1 MTSELSGVDLEV
13 AYLQL
18 ELLRLGADRA
28 SEVILAS
35 VTFAELMECE
45 RCEQIFEALVG
56 TLRAAKKRKVIT
68 YQGQMLLK
76 GVSDKVEV
84 QLLQPPPAGLAPAE
98 AVIHC
103 SHPSS

>member
-1 MTSELSGVDLEV
+1 MAVELSGVDLEV
-13 AYLQL
+13 GYLQL
-18 ELLRLGADRA
+18 ELMRLGADRS
-28 SEVILAS
+28 SEGVLACA
-35 VTFAELMECE
+35 TFAELMDCP

-68 YQGQMLLK
+68 YEGQMLLK
-76 GVSDKVEV
+76 GVSDNV
-84 QLLQPPPAGLAPAE
+84 QVKLLQPPPAGLAPAE